1 MFRRI
6 TSIILALSSLV
17 LAFGLTWGT
26 AAKVYAQAST
36 ATLTATRTPTA
47 AVCNPM
53 PPTYYA
59 TVTSSKTN
67 VAVGEQ
73 IVVTMTSNV
82 GIAAYWISIIDNATG
97 TTQDAANP
105 IFTPTLPGTQQ
116 PPAGTYTVQWTL
128 TAVRAG
134 SVTINGT
141 AYGEVQVC
149 SNGSLFWDHG
159 GAGGTAG
166 TVLVGSTPSPTPT
179 IVAGDLGY
187 GTINGKLTNAT
198 TGAPIGG
205 ATVSCSH
212 TSYTS
217 PSRCTGSVITAA
229 DGTYVFPNVFFHD
242 TDTIVVS
249 ALAAGYTSQ
258 SVVKNGGFT
267 TPNYTLNFAL
277 APTSGQADL
286 TVVSLTEVIYN
297 LPTPTPNAQG
307 CWPSGSYTQT
317 RLRVTVKNIGT
328 ADAGTFAV
336 DMNGIVQT
344 VNYLTVGQIAEL
356 DYIQIT
362 NTNVATVDSTGLV
375 AESNETNNTM
385 TLIKPTPFGTATRTG
400 TPRPPICNAT
410 NTPTRTST
418 VTKTST
424 RTPTPTGPTPTFT
437 RTPTRTNSPTRTM
450 TPTIT
455 LTTPSGN
462 TCSPVSATITA
473 PFTWD
478 GAGVFCWQSSN
489 LGSYINNWNNSSVTI
504 NGVNITNVY
513 MASGSYPAKIG
524 GFWYVKYNSTV
535 AWGHFEA
542 K

>member
-1 MFRRI
+1 MFV
-6 TSIILALSSLV
+6 LALGLSL
-17 LAFGLTWGT
+17 GT
-26 AAKVYAQAST
+26 AKVQAQSAT
-36 ATLTATRTPTA
+36 ATATRTATSAACPTT
-47 AVCNPM
+47 
-53 PPTYYA
+53 PTYYA
-59 TVTSSKTN
+59 TVSTSTTN
-67 VAVGEQ
+67 MGVGQQ

-82 GIAAYWISIIDNATG
+82 GIASYWISIIDNATG
-97 TTQDAANP
+97 AVQDSANP
-105 IFTPTLPGTQQ
+105 ILTPTLPGTQN

-128 TAVRAG
+128 NAVRAG

-141 AYGEVQVC
+141 AYGEMQSC
-149 SNGSLFWDHG
+149 INGNITWSNGG
-159 GAGGTAG
+159 RGAQSGVI
-166 TVLVGSTPSPTPT
+166 TVSTVAPTPT
-179 IVAGDLGY
+179 QTFVPGDLGV
-187 GTINGKLTNAT
+187 GTINGKLTNAN
-198 TGAPIGG
+198 TGAAIAG

-217 PSRCTGSVITAA
+217 QARCTGSTITAA

-249 ALAAGYTSQ
+249 AVAAGYTSQ
-258 SVVKNGGFT
+258 TVVKNGGFT
-267 TPNYTLNFAL
+267 TANYTLNFAM

-286 TVVSLTEVIYN
+286 TVVSITEVIYN

-307 CWPSGSYTQT
+307 CWPSGSYSQT

-336 DMNGIVQT
+336 DLNGIVQT

-356 DYIQIT
+356 DYTQIMS
-362 NTNVATVDSTGLV
+362 TNVATVDSTGLV
-375 AESNETNNTM
+375 AESNETNNTL

-400 TPRPPICNAT
+400 TPRPPICIAT
-410 NTPTRTST
+410 NTPTR
-418 VTKTST
+418 TST

-437 RTPTRTNSPTRTM
+437 RTPTRTN

-455 LTTPSGN
+455 LTIPSGN

-478 GAGVFCWQSSN
+478 GAGTFCWQSSN
-489 LGSYINNWNNSSVTI
+489 LGSYINNWNNTSVTI
-504 NGVNITNVY
+504 NGVNITNLY

-524 GFWYVKYNSTV
+524 GFWYVKYNSAV